1 MVRYRLFRDGRAG
14 SGSAFRAFALWALA
28 ATCVGPGVSLLV
40 VEVAGEDDLFQQV
53 LLPALDGILVS
64 RGDLVVVRA
73 QIILVKVGALA
84 REDRL

>member
-1 MVRYRLFRDGRAG
+1 MVRYRLFRDARAG
-14 SGSAFRAFALWALA
+14 GGSAFRAFALWALA

-64 RGDLVVVRA
+64 RGDLVVVRT
-73 QIILVKVGALA
+73 QIILV
-84 REDRL
+84 

>member
-1 MVRYRLFRDGRAG
+1 MVRYRLFRDARAG
-14 SGSAFRAFALWALA
+14 GGPAFRAFALWALA

>member
-1 MVRYRLFRDGRAG
+1 MVRYRLFRDARAG
-14 SGSAFRAFALWALA
+14 GGSAFRAFALLWALA

-40 VEVAGEDDLFQQV
+40 VEVAREDDLFQQV

-73 QIILVKVGALA
+73 QIILV
-84 REDRL
+84 